1 MDNFMT
7 LNRKCKMGGW
17 LAAAILLLVAE
28 FALSLFIGKYP
39 LRLDAMRAGDVQ
51 ALRVFFTLRLPRTC
65 MAVAGG
71 FGLGMA
77 GKVYQMVFRNP
88 LAAPDVVGVSSG
100 ASAGAAAAI
109 LFFSAAPVMVAAGA
123 FAGGLLAVLLSLGLS
138 ALAPGR
144 GHASI
149 VLAGVAVHSLAQ
161 TLLMVLKLTADPE
174 KELASI
180 EYWIMGSLNG
190 VTLAKVWPA
199 VCICGAGLLV
209 LVVLYR
215 QIVLLT
221 VEEEEAR
228 LLGVAAG
235 RMRLLVLLAATL
247 AVTAVVSV
255 TGLISFVGL
264 LAPHTARLVSRE
276 NGMPTLILSGLLG
289 AALLCGADMLARSVA
304 QAELPVSIFTSLL
317 GAPFLIYLMVKKG
330 EDGGFSLT

>member
-1 MDNFMT
+1 MKNIMGS
-7 LNRKCKMGGW
+7 NRKYRTGGW
-17 LAAAILLLVAE
+17 LAAAILLLIGE
-28 FALSLFIGKYP
+28 IFLSLFIGKYP
-39 LRLDAMRAGDVQ
+39 LRMEALRAGNVQ

-65 MAVAGG
+65 MAAVGG
-71 FGLGMA
+71 FGLGAA
-77 GKVYQMVFRNP
+77 GGVYQMVFRNP

-109 LFFSAAPVMVAAGA
+109 LFFSGAPVMVAAGA
-123 FAGGLLAVLLSLGLS
+123 FSGGLLAVLLALGLS

-161 TLLMVLKLTADPE
+161 TVLMVLKLTADPE

-190 VTLAKVWPA
+190 VTLSKIRFP
-199 VCICGAGLLV
+199 VCICGAGLA
-209 LVVLYR
+209 VVFLLYR

-228 LLGVAAG
+228 LLGVPVG
-235 RMRLLVLLAATL
+235 RMRLTVLFAATL
-247 AVTAVVSV
+247 TVTAVVSV

-264 LAPHTARLVSRE
+264 LAPHAARLLSKKSGPAV
-276 NGMPTLILSGLLG
+276 LWLSGFLG
-289 AALLCGADMLARSVA
+289 GILLCGADMLARSVA
-304 QAELPVSIFTSLL
+304 SAELPVSIFTSLL
-317 GAPFLIYLMVKKG
+317 GAPFLIWLMVKK
-330 EDGGFSLT
+330 EDA